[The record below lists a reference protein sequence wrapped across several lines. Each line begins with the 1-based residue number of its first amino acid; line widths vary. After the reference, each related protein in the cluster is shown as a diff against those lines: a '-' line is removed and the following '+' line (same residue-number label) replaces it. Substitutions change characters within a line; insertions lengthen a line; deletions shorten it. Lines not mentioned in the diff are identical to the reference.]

1 MSQPNHPEARTRP
14 GGTYETPTLLP
25 TAGQER
31 TYALIVA
38 GIPLLL
44 ILLITVLPSLASANT
59 GSSGSSGSSDGAGGA
74 WFASPS
80 AEYPSEQYPTEE
92 YTGTDDDTGL
102 WVPSA
107 GPTGTVT
114 SSGTAD
120 PGASPTGTGLSDG
133 PDATV
138 LAYYDAIN
146 AHDFETAWELGGK
159 NLGDGGYQAFVLGYQ
174 DTARAEPTVES
185 VDGDTVTVSLVAEG
199 TDGTQKSYRGTYTV
213 VDGVITSGS
222 MEPTGES
229 GAATP

>member
-1 MSQPNHPEARTRP
+1 MSQPIHPDARTRP

-25 TAGQER
+25 AAGQER

-44 ILLITVLPSLASANT
+44 ILLITVLPSLASADT
-59 GSSGSSGSSDGAGGA
+59 GSSGSSGSSGVSGGAGGGWYA
-74 WFASPS
+74 PPS
-80 AEYPSEQYPTEE
+80 EEEYSTEPYPSDPYPTEPYPSEE
-92 YTGTDDDTGL
+92 YTGTDDDSGQG
-102 WVPSA
+102 VPSPSPSETVT
-107 GPTGTVT
+107 PTG
-114 SSGTAD
+114 
-120 PGASPTGTGLSDG
+120 G

-146 AHDFETAWELGGK
+146 AQDYETAWELGGK

-185 VDGDTVTVSLVAEG
+185 VDGDTVTVGLVAEG
-199 TDGTQKSYRGTYTV
+199 TDGTRTTYRGTYTV
-213 VDGVITSGS
+213 EDGVITSGS
-222 MEPTGES
+222 MEPTGQS